1 MGTILAGPHRTGVQ
15 VSHASRKM
23 VTPNPPTLALVL
35 RCSAPTLNKIYR
47 WLTHTSLLSIPEVT
61 CVQVSNNLFS
71 NQQPG
76 TYTAAHARSALLS
89 HHAVR
94 IHGRKTARRSPACNK
109 SRNNTRLLGPP
120 GVMGRHMD
128 VVGHS
133 LQSANL
139 YRHLLVGIRHECRHP
154 NTGYRWLI

>member
-1 MGTILAGPHRTGVQ
+1 MGTILAGPHRIGVQ

-35 RCSAPTLNKIYR
+35 RCSAPTLNKTYQR
-47 WLTHTSLLSIPEVT
+47 LTRASLLSIPEVT
-61 CVQVSNNLFS
+61 CVQVSNKLFS

-94 IHGRKTARRSPACNK
+94 IHGPKTARWSPDCNK
-109 SRNNTRLLGPP
+109 SRNDTRFLGPP
-120 GVMGRHMD
+120 GVMGRRMD

-133 LQSANL
+133 LRSANL
-139 YRHLLVGIRHECRHP
+139 YRHLLVGISHECQHP
-154 NTGYRWLI
+154 NMGYRWLI

>member
-15 VSHASRKM
+15 VSQASRKM

-35 RCSAPTLNKIYR
+35 RCSAPTLNKTYQR
-47 WLTHTSLLSIPEVT
+47 LTHASLSSVPEVL

-76 TYTAAHARSALLS
+76 THTTAHARSALLS

-94 IHGRKTARRSPACNK
+94 IHGPKTAGRSPARNK
-109 SRNNTRLLGPP
+109 SRNDTWLLGPP
-120 GVMGRHMD
+120 GVMGRRMD

-133 LQSANL
+133 LQSADL

-154 NTGYRWLI
+154 NMGYRWLI